1 MIQSTAAPPP
11 PPNIAALNKA
21 GKKVAVLEKQ
31 GVTSM
36 SLSVMYSMTA
46 VLLLQKDLILY
57 EVTLNDVFPSI
68 CLYALLARQFNFKLE
83 A

>member
-1 MIQSTAAPPP
+1 
-11 PPNIAALNKA
+11 
-21 GKKVAVLEKQ
+21 
-31 GVTSM
+31 M

-83 A
+83 GCETFRLFLLLGLRGDEGLPPLL